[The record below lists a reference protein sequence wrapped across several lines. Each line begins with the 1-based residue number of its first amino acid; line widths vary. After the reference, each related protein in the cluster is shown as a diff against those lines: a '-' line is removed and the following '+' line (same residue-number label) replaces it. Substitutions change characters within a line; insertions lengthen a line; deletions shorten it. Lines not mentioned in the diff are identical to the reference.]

1 MAWEKAEDYKTRY
14 PQLYDEAFGRY
25 IAVCLDVIH
34 KSKGVAECVAR
45 RKELIRQMRG
55 TLPSGAVNT
64 LNKKEKIKLLA
75 LRIGVLPFDVLMG
88 VYMLTHKRT

>member
-1 MAWEKAEDYKTRY
+1 MGEGRGLQNTVSAAVRRGVW
-14 PQLYDEAFGRY
+14 PLYCGLSRCF
-25 IAVCLDVIH
+25 H